1 MIMNNQSSTSCSC
14 TDIRCSGCNMRYI
27 CASSPYCCIC
37 KDNSELLKRISNLES
52 VVATLAN
59 GQVAS
64 TKTVVDEVRSLKD
77 DLSNSSVQIIK
88 TEDEDSTVETQI
100 APAVVQTESKTFVE
114 KKGMFGKS
122 KWVEK

>member
-1 MIMNNQSSTSCSC
+1 MIMSNQSSTSCSC
-14 TDIRCSGCNMRYI
+14 ADIRCSGCNMRYI

-37 KDNSELLKRISNLES
+37 KDNSEPLKRISNLES

-88 TEDEDSTVETQI
+88 TEDKDSTEETQI
-100 APAVVQTESKTFVE
+100 APAVVQTEGKTFVE

>member
-14 TDIRCSGCNMRYI
+14 ADIRCSGCNMRYI

-64 TKTVVDEVRSLKD
+64 TKTVVEEVRNLKD

-88 TEDEDSTVETQI
+88 TEDKDSTEEAQMT
-100 APAVVQTESKTFVE
+100 PAVVQTEGKTFVE